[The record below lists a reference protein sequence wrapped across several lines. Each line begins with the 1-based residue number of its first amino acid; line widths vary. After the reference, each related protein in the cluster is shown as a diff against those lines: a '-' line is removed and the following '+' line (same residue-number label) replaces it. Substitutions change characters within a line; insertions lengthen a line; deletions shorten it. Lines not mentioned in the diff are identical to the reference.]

1 MSTTKYKH
9 WDLLDSLPIGW
20 KIDKTCGS
28 PLCGYEFCT
37 NGKSILTGGNK
48 RALVK
53 VISKN
58 VPEVEILEPIKH
70 KVEVLGDKANKEYIF
85 PSKEVNLLA
94 RKKNPRAAPK
104 RYSIRFNGLRT

>member
-1 MSTTKYKH
+1 MNKYKY

-37 NGKSILTGGNK
+37 NGKSVLSGEQK

-53 VISKN
+53 VK
-58 VPEVEILEPIKH
+58 
-70 KVEVLGDKANKEYIF
+70 
-85 PSKEVNLLA
+85 
-94 RKKNPRAAPK
+94 
-104 RYSIRFNGLRT
+104 FNNN